1 MSVSG
6 SSAAS
11 PSRAVSRLRNS
22 TAPSESRPASISGA
36 SADTLGSSSAATS
49 RTDDD
54 KSTVGGI
61 ACTGAAAAV
70 AGLVGHAEAAHELC
84 KRGAAL
90 PGARSSQDERG
101 HRRALVANDDLRG
114 A

>member
-22 TAPSESRPASISGA
+22 VAPSESSPASISGA

-49 RTDDD
+49 RTVSVT
-54 KSTVGGI
+54 STVHHNG
-61 ACTGAAAAV
+61 C
-70 AGLVGHAEAAHELC
+70 VGDATPV
-84 KRGAAL
+84 L
-90 PGARSSQDERG
+90 PFKLPSS
-101 HRRALVANDDLRG
+101 
-114 A
+114 